1 MSSTEKTSPTGSL
14 TKVSAT
20 EASPITGMSM
30 FTDMKFI
37 VHVAVEIVVLGL
49 LLYYFRSSDSDLSDK
64 IRVLNDQIDEQQD
77 EIDKL
82 TSTITHLTQ
91 TVQDLTGSM
100 SGLVEAMQRR
110 APTPSTLPH
119 RPVSVLAQAPA
130 PGPTPP
136 PPEPTPLTPP
146 APLGAIAPL
155 APPAPLL
162 PSRTASVVVDQ
173 EFKSPGVLRQESTR
187 LPTLDEEL
195 ESELAGLT

>member
-14 TKVSAT
+14 TRVSTT

-49 LLYYFRSSDSDLSDK
+49 LLYYFRSSDSELSDK

-91 TVQDLTGSM
+91 TVHGLTGSM
-100 SGLVEAMQRR
+100 SGLVEAMKRR
-110 APTPSTLPH
+110 APTPNTLPPQH
-119 RPVSVLAQAPA
+119 VSVLTQV
-130 PGPTPP
+130 PTPVHASTPVPTSLVP
-136 PPEPTPLTPP
+136 PT
-146 APLGAIAPL
+146 
-155 APPAPLL
+155 PLL
-162 PSRTASVVVDQ
+162 PSRTASVVIDQ
-173 EFKSPGVLRQESTR
+173 EFKSPGVLIQESTK

-195 ESELAGLT
+195 ESELAGLN